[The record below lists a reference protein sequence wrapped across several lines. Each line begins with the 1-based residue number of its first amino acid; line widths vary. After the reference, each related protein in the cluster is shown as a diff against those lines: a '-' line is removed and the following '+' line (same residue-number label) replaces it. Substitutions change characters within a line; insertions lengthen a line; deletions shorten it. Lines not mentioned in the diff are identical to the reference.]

1 MFSKIYAKIKY
12 YIKQNYKFILLLIA
26 LFFVFTFE
34 LPYYIDAPGGL
45 IEVSS
50 RIEVE
55 DSSDSSGT
63 FNLAYISEFKAT
75 IPTLIFAYFNDDWD
89 IIKNEEI
96 VASNETVQEI
106 EYRNHLLLEEANQNA
121 VIVAFEK
128 ANIDYEVKSRTVNI
142 IYIYEG
148 ADTDL
153 KIGDEIIE
161 VNGQK
166 VNNKEEVLALIEQ
179 DDSIKFKV
187 MNDGKEYYRYAN
199 KKNINGEYL
208 VGIMICETKEVVP
221 SKEVSFN
228 FNKSESGPSGGFMM
242 ALAIYDFLIPEDLTN
257 GLKIVGTGTID
268 ENGNVGAIGGVEYKL
283 KAAEKEKAD
292 IFFVPKANFEEAKQA
307 IEENELNINL
317 VVVSHI
323 DEAITYLRN
332 YR

>member
-12 YIKQNYKFILLLIA
+12 YIKENYKFFLLLIA

-55 DSSDSSGT
+55 GSTDSNGT

-89 IIKNEEI
+89 IIKKEEV
-96 VASNETVQEI
+96 VALNETVEEI

-128 ANIDYEVKSRTVNI
+128 ANIAYEIKSRAVNI

-153 KIGDEIIE
+153 KIGDQIIE

-166 VNNKEEVLALIEQ
+166 VNNKEEVLTLIEQ
-179 DDSIKFKV
+179 SESLSFKV
-187 MNDGKEYYRYAN
+187 INNGKEYYRYAN
-199 KKNINGEYL
+199 KKTIDGQYL
-208 VGIMICETKEVVP
+208 VGVMVCETKEVEP

-228 FNKSESGPSGGFMM
+228 FKKSESGPSGGFMM
-242 ALAIYDFLIPEDLTN
+242 TLAIYDFLIEEDLTN

-268 ENGNVGAIGGVEYKL
+268 LNGNVGAIGGVEYKL

-292 IFFVPKANFEEAKQA
+292 IFFIPKDNYEEAKQV
-307 IEENELNINL
+307 IEQDGLNINL
-317 VVVSHI
+317 IVVSHI
-323 DEAITYLRN
+323 DEAITYLQN